1 MPPKRQRKPKQ
12 PFDQGVNPSSQKRRA
27 PATRQNPTHLT
38 PKRVRREAL
47 PSPPATAP
55 PRRQSPLSEPEL
67 QATQTAASAQAE
79 DIVGEDEDTFEDGD
93 GDPLPEDEDE
103 IAAKGAAGS
112 VEDEGEPAYR
122 RQEGT
127 PWLPRSSQALEDE
140 VNPVLRVRW
149 RACLGGDME
158 KHFIPEAADS
168 EHGVRLYSL
177 HFDDLWQWVDDVVA
191 ELRPKRAKISSVCT
205 VVYPAKQAKR
215 ERAIKRLRRGVD
227 ATWNSFQ
234 RLVVEVDNYVSE
246 PVNVDFELILAEIP
260 GEQQPLPTVVDG
272 PRRRTATV
280 IQEEGLAGVI
290 AAEQAGSGHA
300 IAIRDRWRCTDT
312 HCENYPYCCWM
323 APTARQPARFE
334 DHLFVNGNIISMW
347 ARAITA
353 RRATYDEPSDDVRL
367 AILRAKDLRVHE
379 KTRKLRAAGDGDD
392 DIKSLTKLLIVGQ
405 LERMNRQPQQE
416 SNLQAAAP
424 TITRAEVSSASQWAP
439 IRYDHEQEIN
449 EHTSNFFNYLKL
461 KFPTVGEDIN
471 ELYKTLVIDG
481 VGIHTITLA
490 TVIHRTIVQGLPTD
504 GAMDINLLMQPS
516 GDILKLWTQH
526 FKQPPGW
533 FFTLQNTAKE
543 WQAGYQGL
551 TDRNWR
557 RVERCKKREEIAR
570 KKLVVEPSS
579 SVVEDDGENA

>member
-38 PKRVRREAL
+38 PKRRL
-47 PSPPATAP
+47 P

-481 VGIHTITLA
+481 
-490 TVIHRTIVQGLPTD
+490 
-504 GAMDINLLMQPS
+504 AMDINLLMQPS

>member
-1 MPPKRQRKPKQ
+1 MKLVLYSKSFVYSVLFVWSLLRAQ
-12 PFDQGVNPSSQKRRA
+12 SSCCWDAAQAPAA

-353 RRATYDEPSDDVRL
+353 RRATYDEPSDD
-367 AILRAKDLRVHE
+367 
-379 KTRKLRAAGDGDD
+379 
-392 DIKSLTKLLIVGQ
+392 

-471 ELYKTLVIDG
+471 ELYKTLVI
-481 VGIHTITLA
+481 
-490 TVIHRTIVQGLPTD
+490 D

>member
-79 DIVGEDEDTFEDGD
+79 DI
-93 GDPLPEDEDE
+93 
-103 IAAKGAAGS
+103 GAAGS

-177 HFDDLWQWVDDVVA
+177 HFDDLWQW
-191 ELRPKRAKISSVCT
+191 
-205 VVYPAKQAKR
+205 AKR

-367 AILRAKDLRVHE
+367 AILRAKDLR
-379 KTRKLRAAGDGDD
+379 
-392 DIKSLTKLLIVGQ
+392 

-471 ELYKTLVIDG
+471 ELYKTLVI
-481 VGIHTITLA
+481 
-490 TVIHRTIVQGLPTD
+490 D

>member
-334 DHLFVNGNIISMW
+334 GHLFVNGNIISMW

-481 VGIHTITLA
+481 
-490 TVIHRTIVQGLPTD
+490 
-504 GAMDINLLMQPS
+504 AMDINLLMQPS

>member
-481 VGIHTITLA
+481 
-490 TVIHRTIVQGLPTD
+490 
-504 GAMDINLLMQPS
+504 AMDINLLMQPS

-579 SVVEDDGENA
+579 SVV

>member
-67 QATQTAASAQAE
+67 QAHPKQLPPRKLKN
-79 DIVGEDEDTFEDGD
+79 IVGEDEDTFEDGD

-481 VGIHTITLA
+481 
-490 TVIHRTIVQGLPTD
+490 
-504 GAMDINLLMQPS
+504 AMDINLLMQPS

-579 SVVEDDGENA
+579 SVV

>member
-38 PKRVRREAL
+38 PKRVRRE
-47 PSPPATAP
+47 PPPPATAP

-112 VEDEGEPAYR
+112 VEDEE
-122 RQEGT
+122 
-127 PWLPRSSQALEDE
+127 SQQDE

-177 HFDDLWQWVDDVVA
+177 HFDDLWQW
-191 ELRPKRAKISSVCT
+191 
-205 VVYPAKQAKR
+205 AKR

-260 GEQQPLPTVVDG
+260 GAAAVANG
-272 PRRRTATV
+272 CRRSSSTHRNGDSRG
-280 IQEEGLAGVI
+280 GLAGVT

-481 VGIHTITLA
+481 
-490 TVIHRTIVQGLPTD
+490 
-504 GAMDINLLMQPS
+504 AMDINLLMQPS

>member
-168 EHGVRLYSL
+168 EHG
-177 HFDDLWQWVDDVVA
+177 WVDDVVA

-481 VGIHTITLA
+481 
-490 TVIHRTIVQGLPTD
+490 
-504 GAMDINLLMQPS
+504 AMDINLLMQPS

>member
-140 VNPVLRVRW
+140 VNP
-149 RACLGGDME
+149 

-481 VGIHTITLA
+481 
-490 TVIHRTIVQGLPTD
+490 
-504 GAMDINLLMQPS
+504 AMDINLLMQPS

>member
-79 DIVGEDEDTFEDGD
+79 DI
-93 GDPLPEDEDE
+93 
-103 IAAKGAAGS
+103 GAAGS

-260 GEQQPLPTVVDG
+260 GSSSRCQRLSTVLVDA
-272 PRRRTATV
+272 PQR
-280 IQEEGLAGVI
+280 
-290 AAEQAGSGHA
+290 GHA

-481 VGIHTITLA
+481 
-490 TVIHRTIVQGLPTD
+490 
-504 GAMDINLLMQPS
+504 AMDINLLMQPS

>member
-191 ELRPKRAKISSVCT
+191 ELRPKRAKISSICT

-481 VGIHTITLA
+481 
-490 TVIHRTIVQGLPTD
+490 
-504 GAMDINLLMQPS
+504 AMDINLLMQPS

>member
-246 PVNVDFELILAEIP
+246 P
-260 GEQQPLPTVVDG
+260 QPLPTVVDG

-367 AILRAKDLRVHE
+367 AILRAKDLR
-379 KTRKLRAAGDGDD
+379 
-392 DIKSLTKLLIVGQ
+392 

-416 SNLQAAAP
+416 SNLQAAAL

-481 VGIHTITLA
+481 
-490 TVIHRTIVQGLPTD
+490 
-504 GAMDINLLMQPS
+504 AMDINLLMQPS

-543 WQAGYQGL
+543 WQVGYQGL

-579 SVVEDDGENA
+579 SVV

>member
-79 DIVGEDEDTFEDGD
+79 DI
-93 GDPLPEDEDE
+93 
-103 IAAKGAAGS
+103 GAAGS

-280 IQEEGLAGVI
+280 IQEEGLAGVT

-481 VGIHTITLA
+481 
-490 TVIHRTIVQGLPTD
+490 
-504 GAMDINLLMQPS
+504 AMDINLLMQPS

>member
-280 IQEEGLAGVI
+280 IQEEGLADGAVQIPIARTILI
-290 AAEQAGSGHA
+290 AAG
-300 IAIRDRWRCTDT
+300 WRQ
-312 HCENYPYCCWM
+312 
-323 APTARQPARFE
+323 ARQPARFE

-481 VGIHTITLA
+481 
-490 TVIHRTIVQGLPTD
+490 
-504 GAMDINLLMQPS
+504 AMDINLLMQPS

>member
-112 VEDEGEPAYR
+112 VEDEE
-122 RQEGT
+122 
-127 PWLPRSSQALEDE
+127 SQQDE

-177 HFDDLWQWVDDVVA
+177 HFDDLWQW
-191 ELRPKRAKISSVCT
+191 
-205 VVYPAKQAKR
+205 AKR

-334 DHLFVNGNIISMW
+334 DHLFVNDNIISMW

-481 VGIHTITLA
+481 
-490 TVIHRTIVQGLPTD
+490 
-504 GAMDINLLMQPS
+504 AMDINLLMQPS

>member
-481 VGIHTITLA
+481 
-490 TVIHRTIVQGLPTD
+490 
-504 GAMDINLLMQPS
+504 AMDINLLMQPS

-533 FFTLQNTAKE
+533 FFMLQNTAKE

>member
-79 DIVGEDEDTFEDGD
+79 DI
-93 GDPLPEDEDE
+93 
-103 IAAKGAAGS
+103 GAAGS

-272 PRRRTATV
+272 LVDAPQR
-280 IQEEGLAGVI
+280 
-290 AAEQAGSGHA
+290 GHA

-367 AILRAKDLRVHE
+367 AILRAKDLR
-379 KTRKLRAAGDGDD
+379 
-392 DIKSLTKLLIVGQ
+392 

-481 VGIHTITLA
+481 
-490 TVIHRTIVQGLPTD
+490 
-504 GAMDINLLMQPS
+504 AMDINLLMQPS

-533 FFTLQNTAKE
+533 FFTLQNTAKN
-543 WQAGYQGL
+543 GKLG
-551 TDRNWR
+551 T
-557 RVERCKKREEIAR
+557 RVSQIVTGDESNVC
-570 KKLVVEPSS
+570 
-579 SVVEDDGENA
+579 

>member
-481 VGIHTITLA
+481 
-490 TVIHRTIVQGLPTD
+490 
-504 GAMDINLLMQPS
+504 AMDINLLMQPS

-526 FKQPPGW
+526 FKQPSGW

>member
-481 VGIHTITLA
+481 
-490 TVIHRTIVQGLPTD
+490 
-504 GAMDINLLMQPS
+504 AMDINLLMQPS

>member
-347 ARAITA
+347 ARVITA

-481 VGIHTITLA
+481 
-490 TVIHRTIVQGLPTD
+490 
-504 GAMDINLLMQPS
+504 AMDINLLMQPS

>member
-246 PVNVDFELILAEIP
+246 P
-260 GEQQPLPTVVDG
+260 EQQPLPTVVDG

-367 AILRAKDLRVHE
+367 AILRAKDLR
-379 KTRKLRAAGDGDD
+379 
-392 DIKSLTKLLIVGQ
+392 

-416 SNLQAAAP
+416 SNLQAAAL

-471 ELYKTLVIDG
+471 ELYKTLVI
-481 VGIHTITLA
+481 
-490 TVIHRTIVQGLPTD
+490 D

-579 SVVEDDGENA
+579 SVV

>member
-112 VEDEGEPAYR
+112 VEDEE
-122 RQEGT
+122 
-127 PWLPRSSQALEDE
+127 SQQDE

-177 HFDDLWQWVDDVVA
+177 HFDDLWQW
-191 ELRPKRAKISSVCT
+191 
-205 VVYPAKQAKR
+205 AKR

-367 AILRAKDLRVHE
+367 AILRAKDLR
-379 KTRKLRAAGDGDD
+379 
-392 DIKSLTKLLIVGQ
+392 

-471 ELYKTLVIDG
+471 ELYKTLVI
-481 VGIHTITLA
+481 
-490 TVIHRTIVQGLPTD
+490 D

>member
-79 DIVGEDEDTFEDGD
+79 DIVGDDEDTFEDGD

-280 IQEEGLAGVI
+280 IQEEGLAGVT

-481 VGIHTITLA
+481 
-490 TVIHRTIVQGLPTD
+490 
-504 GAMDINLLMQPS
+504 AMDINLLMQPS

>member
-79 DIVGEDEDTFEDGD
+79 DI
-93 GDPLPEDEDE
+93 
-103 IAAKGAAGS
+103 GAAGS

-191 ELRPKRAKISSVCT
+191 ELRPKRAKISSICT

-272 PRRRTATV
+272 PP
-280 IQEEGLAGVI
+280 
-290 AAEQAGSGHA
+290 EQAGSGHA

-367 AILRAKDLRVHE
+367 AILRAKDLR
-379 KTRKLRAAGDGDD
+379 
-392 DIKSLTKLLIVGQ
+392 

-471 ELYKTLVIDG
+471 ELYKTLVI
-481 VGIHTITLA
+481 
-490 TVIHRTIVQGLPTD
+490 D

>member
-246 PVNVDFELILAEIP
+246 P
-260 GEQQPLPTVVDG
+260 EQQPLPTVVDG

-367 AILRAKDLRVHE
+367 AILRAKDLR
-379 KTRKLRAAGDGDD
+379 
-392 DIKSLTKLLIVGQ
+392 

-481 VGIHTITLA
+481 
-490 TVIHRTIVQGLPTD
+490 
-504 GAMDINLLMQPS
+504 AMDINLLMQPS

-557 RVERCKKREEIAR
+557 RVERCKKEKRLRAR
-570 KKLVVEPSS
+570 NWWLNRLAVLWRMMARMLE
-579 SVVEDDGENA
+579 A

>member
-112 VEDEGEPAYR
+112 VEDEE
-122 RQEGT
+122 
-127 PWLPRSSQALEDE
+127 SQQDE

-272 PRRRTATV
+272 PP
-280 IQEEGLAGVI
+280 
-290 AAEQAGSGHA
+290 EQAGSGHA

-367 AILRAKDLRVHE
+367 AILRAKDLR
-379 KTRKLRAAGDGDD
+379 
-392 DIKSLTKLLIVGQ
+392 

-471 ELYKTLVIDG
+471 ELYKTLVI
-481 VGIHTITLA
+481 
-490 TVIHRTIVQGLPTD
+490 D

>member
-424 TITRAEVSSASQWAP
+424 TITRAGVSSASQWAP

-471 ELYKTLVIDG
+471 ELYKTLVI
-481 VGIHTITLA
+481 
-490 TVIHRTIVQGLPTD
+490 D

>member
-79 DIVGEDEDTFEDGD
+79 DI
-93 GDPLPEDEDE
+93 
-103 IAAKGAAGS
+103 GAAGS
-112 VEDEGEPAYR
+112 VEDEE
-122 RQEGT
+122 
-127 PWLPRSSQALEDE
+127 SQQDE

-177 HFDDLWQWVDDVVA
+177 HFDDLWQW
-191 ELRPKRAKISSVCT
+191 
-205 VVYPAKQAKR
+205 
-215 ERAIKRLRRGVD
+215 
-227 ATWNSFQ
+227 
-234 RLVVEVDNYVSE
+234 
-246 PVNVDFELILAEIP
+246 
-260 GEQQPLPTVVDG
+260 EQQPLPTVVDG

-367 AILRAKDLRVHE
+367 AILRAKDLR
-379 KTRKLRAAGDGDD
+379 
-392 DIKSLTKLLIVGQ
+392 

-471 ELYKTLVIDG
+471 ELYKTLVI
-481 VGIHTITLA
+481 
-490 TVIHRTIVQGLPTD
+490 D

>member
-449 EHTSNFFNYLKL
+449 EHTSNFFNYFKL

-471 ELYKTLVIDG
+471 ELYKTLVI
-481 VGIHTITLA
+481 
-490 TVIHRTIVQGLPTD
+490 D

>member
-12 PFDQGVNPSSQKRRA
+12 PFDQGVNPSSQK
-27 PATRQNPTHLT
+27 P
-38 PKRVRREAL
+38 
-47 PSPPATAP
+47 TAP

-112 VEDEGEPAYR
+112 VEDEE
-122 RQEGT
+122 
-127 PWLPRSSQALEDE
+127 SQQDE

-177 HFDDLWQWVDDVVA
+177 HFDDLWQW
-191 ELRPKRAKISSVCT
+191 
-205 VVYPAKQAKR
+205 AKR

-272 PRRRTATV
+272 PP
-280 IQEEGLAGVI
+280 
-290 AAEQAGSGHA
+290 EQAGSGHA

-481 VGIHTITLA
+481 
-490 TVIHRTIVQGLPTD
+490 
-504 GAMDINLLMQPS
+504 AMDINLLMQPS

-533 FFTLQNTAKE
+533 FSRYKTLQKNGKLE
-543 WQAGYQGL
+543 
-551 TDRNWR
+551 
-557 RVERCKKREEIAR
+557 KKEIAR

>member
-112 VEDEGEPAYR
+112 VEDEE
-122 RQEGT
+122 
-127 PWLPRSSQALEDE
+127 SQQDE

-260 GEQQPLPTVVDG
+260 GQQPLPTVVDG

-367 AILRAKDLRVHE
+367 AILRAKDLR
-379 KTRKLRAAGDGDD
+379 
-392 DIKSLTKLLIVGQ
+392 

-471 ELYKTLVIDG
+471 ELYKTLVI
-481 VGIHTITLA
+481 
-490 TVIHRTIVQGLPTD
+490 D

>member
-312 HCENYPYCCWM
+312 HRENYPYCCWM

-481 VGIHTITLA
+481 
-490 TVIHRTIVQGLPTD
+490 
-504 GAMDINLLMQPS
+504 AMDINLLMQPS

>member
-79 DIVGEDEDTFEDGD
+79 DI
-93 GDPLPEDEDE
+93 
-103 IAAKGAAGS
+103 GAAGS

-177 HFDDLWQWVDDVVA
+177 HFDDLWQW
-191 ELRPKRAKISSVCT
+191 
-205 VVYPAKQAKR
+205 
-215 ERAIKRLRRGVD
+215 
-227 ATWNSFQ
+227 
-234 RLVVEVDNYVSE
+234 
-246 PVNVDFELILAEIP
+246 
-260 GEQQPLPTVVDG
+260 EQQPLPTVVDG

-481 VGIHTITLA
+481 
-490 TVIHRTIVQGLPTD
+490 
-504 GAMDINLLMQPS
+504 AMDINLLMQPS

>member
-300 IAIRDRWRCTDT
+300 VAIRDRWRCTDT

-481 VGIHTITLA
+481 
-490 TVIHRTIVQGLPTD
+490 
-504 GAMDINLLMQPS
+504 AMDINLLMQPS

>member
-38 PKRVRREAL
+38 PKRVRRERCRRLQRL
-47 PSPPATAP
+47 PRRAVKARCPSLSCKPPKQLP
-55 PRRQSPLSEPEL
+55 PRKLK
-67 QATQTAASAQAE
+67 
-79 DIVGEDEDTFEDGD
+79 I
-93 GDPLPEDEDE
+93 
-103 IAAKGAAGS
+103 S
-112 VEDEGEPAYR
+112 VEDEE
-122 RQEGT
+122 
-127 PWLPRSSQALEDE
+127 SQQDE

-177 HFDDLWQWVDDVVA
+177 HFDDLWQW
-191 ELRPKRAKISSVCT
+191 
-205 VVYPAKQAKR
+205 AKR

-272 PRRRTATV
+272 PP
-280 IQEEGLAGVI
+280 
-290 AAEQAGSGHA
+290 EQAGSGHA

-347 ARAITA
+347 AEQLQR
-353 RRATYDEPSDDVRL
+353 EGQP
-367 AILRAKDLRVHE
+367 KDLRVHE

-481 VGIHTITLA
+481 
-490 TVIHRTIVQGLPTD
+490 
-504 GAMDINLLMQPS
+504 AMDINLLMQPS

-533 FFTLQNTAKE
+533 FSRYKTLQRMAS
-543 WQAGYQGL
+543 W
-551 TDRNWR
+551 
-557 RVERCKKREEIAR
+557 KREEIAR

>member
-79 DIVGEDEDTFEDGD
+79 DI
-93 GDPLPEDEDE
+93 
-103 IAAKGAAGS
+103 GAAGS
-112 VEDEGEPAYR
+112 VEDEE
-122 RQEGT
+122 
-127 PWLPRSSQALEDE
+127 SQQDE

-177 HFDDLWQWVDDVVA
+177 HFDDLWQW
-191 ELRPKRAKISSVCT
+191 
-205 VVYPAKQAKR
+205 
-215 ERAIKRLRRGVD
+215 
-227 ATWNSFQ
+227 
-234 RLVVEVDNYVSE
+234 
-246 PVNVDFELILAEIP
+246 
-260 GEQQPLPTVVDG
+260 EQQPLPTVVDG

-481 VGIHTITLA
+481 
-490 TVIHRTIVQGLPTD
+490 
-504 GAMDINLLMQPS
+504 AMDINLLMQPS

>member
-353 RRATYDEPSDDVRL
+353 RRATYDEPSDD
-367 AILRAKDLRVHE
+367 
-379 KTRKLRAAGDGDD
+379 
-392 DIKSLTKLLIVGQ
+392 
-405 LERMNRQPQQE
+405 
-416 SNLQAAAP
+416 
-424 TITRAEVSSASQWAP
+424 
-439 IRYDHEQEIN
+439 
-449 EHTSNFFNYLKL
+449 
-461 KFPTVGEDIN
+461 
-471 ELYKTLVIDG
+471 
-481 VGIHTITLA
+481 
-490 TVIHRTIVQGLPTD
+490 
-504 GAMDINLLMQPS
+504 
-516 GDILKLWTQH
+516 
-526 FKQPPGW
+526 
-533 FFTLQNTAKE
+533 
-543 WQAGYQGL
+543 
-551 TDRNWR
+551 
-557 RVERCKKREEIAR
+557 
-570 KKLVVEPSS
+570 
-579 SVVEDDGENA
+579 

>member
-177 HFDDLWQWVDDVVA
+177 HFDDLWQW
-191 ELRPKRAKISSVCT
+191 
-205 VVYPAKQAKR
+205 AKR

-272 PRRRTATV
+272 PP
-280 IQEEGLAGVI
+280 
-290 AAEQAGSGHA
+290 EQAGSGHA

-367 AILRAKDLRVHE
+367 AILRAKDLR
-379 KTRKLRAAGDGDD
+379 
-392 DIKSLTKLLIVGQ
+392 

-471 ELYKTLVIDG
+471 ELYKTLVI
-481 VGIHTITLA
+481 
-490 TVIHRTIVQGLPTD
+490 D